1 MDVKNACPVCKEAF
15 IKKHKKQ
22 KYCSS
27 NCYYKTLKGSG
38 NPFFRK
44 KHKKEVIER
53 LRQINIGKF
62 EGEKNPFYGK
72 VHDEKLKEKIR
83 LANEQFRK
91 NNKDLILQRQ
101 LKRLNLTEEKIK
113 QIFEEYRDTNET
125 LASLQQKYNVDKR
138 VLKKYFLKFEAC
150 SEEEL
155 SKISF
160 NKKYK
165 NATSVGE
172 ETLYVLLCNLYG
184 KERVKRQ
191 HNISFYYYDFI
202 VDDKLIIEY
211 DGFYWHNLVKNN
223 DNIKT
228 NLAISSGYTLY
239 RVREDRN
246 REVNFLKEIQQI
258 EELHEV

>member
-1 MDVKNACPVCKEAF
+1 MYEKKCKSCQQTF
-15 IKKHKKQ
+15 STRDKRK
-22 KYCSS
+22 KYC
-27 NCYYKTLKGSG
+27 NKKCYYNTLNGES
-38 NPFFRK
+38 NPFAGRT
-44 KHKKEVIER
+44 HKKETIKKMKEK
-53 LRQINIGKF
+53 LSFIFK
-62 EGEKNPFYGK
+62 GEQNPFYGK
-72 VHDEKLKEKIR
+72 THDEETKEKIR

-125 LASLQQKYNVDKR
+125 LASLQQKYGVDKR
-138 VLKKYFLKFEAC
+138 VLKKYFLKFEIC
-150 SEEEL
+150 NKEEL
-155 SKISF
+155 SEISF

-172 ETLYVLLCNLYG
+172 ETLYTLLCNLYG

-202 VDDKLIIEY
+202 IDNKLIVEY

-228 NLAISSGYTLY
+228 NLAIDNGYILY
-239 RVREDRN
+239 RVKEDEN

-258 EELHEV
+258 RELYEV